1 MSRLNIP
8 QSVTS
13 ERKEFNP
20 ALDRLFKNAGISTP
34 KPQVQ
39 QSWEE
44 VDGLFQTVAEGL
56 VNIGHEVN
64 SSIKLMRSLGMN
76 SNAEVAITVRGLTS
90 DIESFATDL
99 GKIKSRHEG
108 FKGQIK
114 DGEELA
120 LCLSVFNDY
129 MVLNDRFRAVVFPAM
144 LTVTE
149 HLTDAM
155 TQAKKKDELTDPTV
169 ISDAVVVE
177 SPKQEPSESV
187 KEKRDE
193 Q

>member
-1 MSRLNIP
+1 MSRLKIP

-13 ERKEFNP
+13 QRKEFNP
-20 ALDRLFKNAGISTP
+20 ALDRLFKNAGISVP
-34 KPQVQ
+34 APQVQ

-44 VDGLFQTVAEGL
+44 VDGLFQTIAEGI
-56 VNIGHEVN
+56 VNIGQEVN
-64 SSIKLMRSLGMN
+64 SSIRLMRSLGVH
-76 SNAEVAITVRGLTS
+76 SNAEVAITVKGLTS
-90 DIESFATDL
+90 DIESFAADL
-99 GKIKSRHEG
+99 AKIKSRHEG

-149 HLTDAM
+149 HLTLAM
-155 TQAKKKDELTDPTV
+155 AQASKNQDTLTDPTV
-169 ISDAVVVE
+169 ISDAVIIE
-177 SPKQEPSESV
+177 TPGSLQHPSV
-187 KEKRDE
+187 KE
-193 Q
+193 